1 MGCLV
6 KHLILGFTL
15 YSMGILKAQDSLSIT
30 DIENLVLQNSP
41 DWQKAIVEWKRVE
54 IDKRSF
60 LSNFLPSGSLRYSV
74 STSWVGNERDGATSA
89 MARVDQPLLDL
100 QYLHQVEG
108 VRFPEE
114 LNDSKK
120 KQKATSYLRRK
131 KGIL

>member
-1 MGCLV
+1 
-6 KHLILGFTL
+6 
-15 YSMGILKAQDSLSIT
+15 MGILKAQDSLSIT

-89 MARVDQPLLDL
+89 MARVDQPLLDPYSIYTKL
-100 QYLHQVEG
+100 KVL
-108 VRFPEE
+108 
-114 LNDSKK
+114 DSKK
-120 KQKATSYLRRK
+120 N
-131 KGIL
+131 